1 MSDFEV
7 TGGFAIQCCGRNM
20 MTMEQIRNL
29 VVQFLSWFW
38 PPLLTIHVTTTAP
51 APALAALPPSP
62 RAPSDDTEDGTDTGT
77 NTSVSVREVREIG
90 AVNVAGSS
98 VPNNASGSGA
108 GSDTETG
115 SSSTYGSEASPND
128 WFFARAVKREED
140 SD

>member
-1 MSDFEV
+1 
-7 TGGFAIQCCGRNM
+7 

-38 PPLLTIHVTTTAP
+38 PPLLTIYVTTTAP

-90 AVNVAGSS
+90 VVNVAGSS

-115 SSSTYGSEASPND
+115 SSPLSNDGSEASPND
-128 WFFARAVKREED
+128 CFFAPAVKREED

>member
-7 TGGFAIQCCGRNM
+7 TGGFEIQCCGHNM
-20 MTMEQIRNL
+20 MTREQIRNL
-29 VVQFLSWFW
+29 VLQFLSWFW
-38 PPLLTIHVTTTAP
+38 PPLLTIYVTTTAP

-62 RAPSDDTEDGTDTGT
+62 RAPSDDSTDTGT
-77 NTSVSVREVREIG
+77 NSSVSVREVRE
-90 AVNVAGSS
+90 AFAHLMV
-98 VPNNASGSGA
+98 ASGSGP

-128 WFFARAVKREED
+128 RFFARAVKREED

>member
-1 MSDFEV
+1 
-7 TGGFAIQCCGRNM
+7 
-20 MTMEQIRNL
+20 MTREQIRW
-29 VVQFLSWFW
+29 FLLWFC
-38 PPLLTIHVTTTAP
+38 PPLLTVHFTTTAP

-77 NTSVSVREVREIG
+77 NSSVSVRLLRDLG

-98 VPNNASGSGA
+98 VPHNARGSGA

-128 WFFARAVKREED
+128 RFFARAVKREED